1 MKKLFLMATM
11 LLMFGAAN
19 AQIGDVQQKGSWLY
33 SYDGSKEVGH
43 FSISSSDE
51 FLGFSSTI
59 VVVQK
64 GSWIFSF
71 DANGKEKGHF
81 SISSTDQFKS
91 VNGNNINIKKGS
103 WLFTYDVNGR
113 EISHRSL

>member
-1 MKKLFLMATM
+1 MKKLILMATM
-11 LLMFGAAN
+11 LLIFGAAN

-33 SYDGSKEVGH
+33 SYDGNNEVGY
-43 FSISSSDE
+43 FSINSSDV

-64 GSWIFSF
+64 GSWIYSY
-71 DANGKEKGHF
+71 DAKGNEKGYF
-81 SISSTDQFKS
+81 SINSSDEFRS

-103 WLFTYDVNGR
+103 WLYTYDVKGN
-113 EISHRSL
+113 EISYRSL